1 AKEKH
6 GKGSHVTEIKRVKD
20 KLLGINDQID
30 ALAEHLSKIPKG
42 ISPLP
47 IFNQMQKLET
57 LKAQTEKEL
66 SGLSES
72 GIVVDEPSHLKDYQ
86 AYLNA
91 IRNIEGLS
99 DSAILKSKIIKLLV
113 AKVELLPTS
122 FKLHYFVGKSMTSG
136 LENFG
141 LSTDKGGMTPLSLK

>member
-1 AKEKH
+1 M
-6 GKGSHVTEIKRVKD
+6 S
-20 KLLGINDQID
+20 
-30 ALAEHLSKIPKG
+30 ALKCSLIW
-42 ISPLP
+42 
-47 IFNQMQKLET
+47 QKLEA

-72 GIVVDEPSHLKDYQ
+72 GIVVDEPSHLKDNQ
-86 AYLNA
+86 AHLNA
-91 IRNIEGLS
+91 IRNIQGLS

-136 LENFG
+136 LENSGSNTSSASGPSPSSPFLAFG
-141 LSTDKGGMTPLSLK
+141 SNSLTMY